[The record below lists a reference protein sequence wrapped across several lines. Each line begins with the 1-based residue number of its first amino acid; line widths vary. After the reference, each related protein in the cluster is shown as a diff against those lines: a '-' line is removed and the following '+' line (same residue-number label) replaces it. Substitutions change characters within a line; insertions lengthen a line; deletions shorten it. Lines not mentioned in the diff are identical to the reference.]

1 MEEYEEN
8 CFIKNGK
15 QSVKLRSGSI
25 KFKNYFKQLAV
36 SFKIYVD
43 FESLLRRFRS
53 NDKNGHNSYT
63 EKYQD
68 YIPWSFAYK
77 VVRVDEKFGK
87 KVVLYTGNNVVYK
100 FIETVLEEYYYYRK
114 NVIKKYLAMSA
125 EDEERFHHVI
135 RMDM

>member
-68 YIPWSFAYK
+68 YIP
-77 VVRVDEKFGK
+77 
-87 KVVLYTGNNVVYK
+87 
-100 FIETVLEEYYYYRK
+100 
-114 NVIKKYLAMSA
+114 
-125 EDEERFHHVI
+125 
-135 RMDM
+135 